1 MASIPHLGALRHGG
15 RLREATAAY
24 PDVCG
29 PWLDLSTG
37 INPEPWPGARAST
50 ETLRTLPDPAL
61 LAELEAVA
69 ARAFGVADRARVVAL
84 GGADVALRLLPLLL
98 GSGEAALVGP
108 IYGGHVEAW
117 SGRKAHM
124 VASIED
130 RRAVDADVLV
140 LANPNNPDGR
150 RVSRAHLVDL
160 VERRA
165 AHSRWTIVDEAF
177 AEVTPAISVADLE
190 IERLIVLRSFGK
202 FYGLPGVRLGFVIC
216 NKELARNIRAILGD
230 WPVCADALA
239 LGLGAYADEAWRETT
254 AACLATQ
261 ARNVDAVLTAA
272 GLAVVGGC
280 DLFRWVEAPDAHRL
294 FVGLCRQG
302 VLTRPFAEHPTRLRF
317 GIPSRQK
324 LDRLR
329 EALQA
334 VRHAA

>member
-1 MASIPHLGALRHGG
+1 MASIPHLGAFRHGG

-24 PDVCG
+24 PDVRG

-37 INPEPWPGARAST
+37 INPEPWPGARASA
-50 ETLRTLPDPAL
+50 EALRTLPDPEL
-61 LAELEAVA
+61 LTDLEAVA
-69 ARAFGVADRARVVAL
+69 ARAFGVADRARVVAVA
-84 GGADVALRLLPLLL
+84 GADAALRLLPLLL
-98 GSGEAALVGP
+98 DGRDVALAAP

-117 SGRKAHM
+117 ADRKPLT
-124 VASIED
+124 VTSVDD
-130 RRAVDADVLV
+130 RRAVEADVLV
-140 LANPNNPDGR
+140 LVNPNNPDGR
-150 RVSRAHLVDL
+150 QIGREALSALAGERVALG
-160 VERRA
+160 
-165 AHSRWTIVDEAF
+165 RWTIVDEAF
-177 AEVTPAISVADLE
+177 GEVTPHLSVADLE

-202 FYGLPGVRLGFVIC
+202 FYGLPGARLGFIIC
-216 NKELARNIRAILGD
+216 DIVLAQQLRAVLGD

-239 LGLGAYADEAWRETT
+239 LGLGAYADEAWRATT

-261 ARNVDAVLTAA
+261 ARNVDAVLSAA

-280 DLFRWVEAPDAHRL
+280 DLFRWVETPDAHRL

-317 GIPSRQK
+317 GIPPRWN

>member
-1 MASIPHLGALRHGG
+1 MASIPHLGAYRHGG

-24 PDVCG
+24 PDARG

-37 INPEPWPGARAST
+37 INPEPWPGARASAQA
-50 ETLRTLPDPAL
+50 LRTLPDPTL

-69 ARAFGVADRARVVAL
+69 ARAFGVADPARVVAVA
-84 GGADVALRLLPLLL
+84 GADAALRLLPLLL
-98 GSGEAALVGP
+98 GDGDVALVAP
-108 IYGGHVEAW
+108 IYGGHAQAW
-117 SGRKAHM
+117 AGRAPCM
-124 VASIED
+124 VTSIDD
-130 RRAVDADVLV
+130 RRAVEAGVLV
-140 LANPNNPDGR
+140 LVNPNNPDGR
-150 RVSRAHLVDL
+150 QIGREAISALARTRSAVG
-160 VERRA
+160 
-165 AHSRWTIVDEAF
+165 RWTIVDEAF
-177 AEVTPAISVADLE
+177 VEVAPHLSVADLE

-202 FYGLPGVRLGFVIC
+202 FYGLPGARLGFIIC
-216 NKELARNIRAILGD
+216 DRALAEQLRVFLGD

-239 LGLGAYADEAWRETT
+239 LGLGAYADDAWRATT
-254 AACLATQ
+254 TACLATQ
-261 ARNVDAVLTAA
+261 ARNVDAVLSAA

-302 VLTRPFAEHPTRLRF
+302 VLTRPFAEHPARLRF
-317 GIPSRQK
+317 GIPSRQN